1 MNRFAL
7 FLAGIFLAVATAGA
21 QDMYKWVDEQGN
33 VTYQDQP
40 PPGQE
45 DSAAPF
51 AEDSEFAAELAAEKT
66 RRSITSSVPV
76 TLYSVPV
83 CDACDMVRLL
93 LERNGVP
100 YTEMDAGEDAAAQKE
115 IKALTGQLSVPVLTV
130 GDTVVSGYSST
141 GIEAQL
147 VDAGYTLGGEAAP
160 GQEGQSAE
168 SSLSEEEVAEQA
180 TAAAAKLTADLDE
193 LTSETSLLDD
203 QDAADEIPED
213 EQIKVRISE

>member
-51 AEDSEFAAELAAEKT
+51 AKDSEVAAELAAEKT

-100 YTEMDAGEDAAAQKE
+100 YTEMDAGEDAAVQKE

-160 GQEGQSAE
+160 DQEGQSAA
-168 SSLSEEEVAEQA
+168 SPLSEEEVAEQA

-213 EQIKVRISE
+213 EQIKVRIS

>member
-1 MNRFAL
+1 MNRFPL

-100 YTEMDAGEDAAAQKE
+100 YTEMDAGEDAAVQKE

-130 GDTVVSGYSST
+130 GDTVISGYSST

-160 GQEGQSAE
+160 GQEEQSAE

-203 QDAADEIPED
+203 QDATDEIPED
-213 EQIKVRISE
+213 EQIKVRTSN

>member
-1 MNRFAL
+1 MNRFPL

-100 YTEMDAGEDAAAQKE
+100 YTEMDAGEDAAVQKE

-147 VDAGYTLGGEAAP
+147 VDAGYILDGEAAP

-203 QDAADEIPED
+203 QNTADEIPED